1 MIKKILKSNKYLYN
15 FSLRSYQWVNRH
27 NFVKMIKN
35 KKDFL
40 NHIEQFNYSGKQKSV
55 YCLIEPEHGNIG
67 DIALAYAQKK
77 FLLDNFPDYNIIDI
91 TAREYNHYK
100 KYVKRLVKEKD
111 VIVLIGGGSL
121 GDQYIEHENDRRDII
136 NNFPNNLI
144 ISFPQSMYFTNTS
157 KGTLELSN
165 SKKCYS
171 NNKNLV
177 LVARDKISFGLMKE
191 NFTKNKVLLTPDI
204 VLYLN
209 ETKADYNRDRVSL
222 FLRDDVEGIINSEIK
237 ENLENMVKK
246 YFEYVEYNDTKINKA
261 VLRNIAEDELTKMF
275 DYFRHSKLVITDRL
289 HGMIFSA
296 ITSTPCI
303 VLSNY
308 NHKIKG
314 QYEWIKHLD
323 NIVFCENVDEIEKH
337 IQYLTNIPFCEYD
350 NSYTLGYY
358 KQIIDVISR
367 VGV

>member
-1 MIKKILKSNKYLYN
+1 MIKKILKSNKHLYD

-27 NFVKMIKN
+27 NFVKMLKN

-40 NHIEQFNYSGKQKSV
+40 NHIEQFNYVEKQKSV

-77 FLLDNFPDYNIIDI
+77 FLMDNFPDYNIVDI

-111 VIVLIGGGSL
+111 IIVLIGGGSL

-136 NNFPNNLI
+136 NNFPQNLI

-171 NNKNLV
+171 NNRNLV

-191 NFTKNKVLLTPDI
+191 NFTENKVLLTPDI

-209 ETKADYNRDRVSL
+209 ETKTDYDRDRVSL
-222 FLRDDVEGIINSEIK
+222 FLRDDVEGIIDSEIK
-237 ENLENMVKK
+237 ENLENTVKK

-261 VLRNIAEDELTKMF
+261 VPRNIAEDELTKML

-337 IQYLTNIPFCEYD
+337 IKQLLNIPFSEYD

-367 VGV
+367 VDA